1 MESNYDISIKE
12 IYIPSKHAKE
22 SYLCEDFI
30 IFPEGKEKSGG
41 YVFGIIELR
50 ATPTP
55 ESEKIIQTIVNALKE
70 NYYNQILS
78 SPEPQKLNLETV
90 FEYALQKTNDSITEM
105 IQIGHIKLALEN
117 LNYLVAVAKP
127 NQATKEIDFF
137 FTQQGLVSAYL
148 LHKTKENNYK
158 VINIVENTPKLK
170 EADAGRIKIFSS
182 TLAGKIFAHDAVYVS
197 SEIFS
202 NYIPAH
208 KVNKILSTN
217 EMQSAIDYFKSLI
230 NSVKN
235 NSYLT
240 YCAIFIKME
249 AMRPA
254 DDRPIAQKS
263 IDALIDTQDRTE
275 KFLTPTFALNLKDY
289 FGKIAKIFRRG
300 DSGKK
305 LTAPKTQPKVK
316 FGIVKFVFNA
326 IKIVFASIGRAG
338 IGAIMFISGQKKE
351 NPTRGSLADKKKLNA
366 VNKTILAIV
375 AGLVVCLVGSVFL
388 VKHLQNVKAE
398 KTAYENQLKKIRDEI
413 DNAQLNLIYKNNDNS
428 VILAQKA
435 AEDLLALPQKT
446 SSQKANY
453 SDLSNQLQSIRE
465 KLLNIVKIE
474 PRQIAEISENGRP
487 ASLNTIQISN
497 GKIFVADS
505 SETLRIIDGSG
516 KVAEANAANSGGLLW
531 SAAEDANLI
540 FITNQG
546 KLLKYDSASQSLL
559 PQTMAL
565 GGSGVSAIRLYNDNL
580 YMLDS
585 SNSRLLKSKASTAGF
600 DAPQSWIK
608 SRKDADLSQAIDIA
622 LDGNIYALTSAG
634 RIYKFFAGNQVDFTL
649 GPIEPPISDAKK
661 IKTNLDSAYIYILD
675 NAGKRIVVID
685 KNGKFSRQ
693 FVFDTLPAAITDFQV
708 DEKGGTLYLISAD
721 KVYQIAIK

>member
-1 MESNYDISIKE
+1 MESNYDIAIKE

-30 IFPEGKEKSGG
+30 IFPEGKEKNGG

-50 ATPTP
+50 ATPTA
-55 ESEKIIQTIVNALKE
+55 ESEKIIQTIVNTLKE

-105 IQIGHIKLALEN
+105 IQIGHVKLALEN

-137 FTQQGLVSAYL
+137 FTQQGLISAYL
-148 LHKTKENNYK
+148 LHKTRENNYK
-158 VINIVENTPKLK
+158 VINIIENTPKLK

-217 EMQSAIDYFKSLI
+217 EMPSAIDYFKSLI

-235 NSYLT
+235 NSHLT
-240 YCAIFIKME
+240 YCAIFVKME

-254 DDRPIAQKS
+254 DNRPIAQKS

-289 FGKIAKIFRRG
+289 FGKIAKLFKRG

-316 FGIVKFVFNA
+316 FGIVKFIFNA
-326 IKIVFASIGRAG
+326 VKIIFTSLGR
-338 IGAIMFISGQKKE
+338 ICLGAVLFLSGQKKE

-388 VKHLQNVKAE
+388 VKYLQNVKAE

-428 VILAQKA
+428 AILAQKA
-435 AEDLLALPQKT
+435 AEDISALPQKT
-446 SSQKANY
+446 ASQKANY
-453 SDLSNQLQSIRE
+453 SDLGNQLQSIRE

-474 PRQIAEISENGRP
+474 PRQIAEISENSRP
-487 ASLNTIQISN
+487 AMLRSILNLDNKSY
-497 GKIFVADS
+497 VAADS
-505 SETLRIIDGSG
+505 ANLYIVASDG
-516 KVAEANAANSGGLLW
+516 KVAKTTTNESGAILW
-531 SAAEDANLI
+531 SAKEDANLL
-540 FITNQG
+540 FLTDEG
-546 KLLKYDSASQSLL
+546 KLLKFDANSNSLL
-559 PQTMAL
+559 PQSIDLA
-565 GGSGVSAIRLYNDNL
+565 GAGVSAMSLYNQSL
-580 YMLDS
+580 YFLDS
-585 SNSRLLKSKASTAGF
+585 ARGELLKARPGAAGF
-600 DAPQSWIK
+600 GSGQAWIK
-608 SRKDADLSQAIDIA
+608 NRKGADLSQAIGLA
-622 LDGNIYALTSAG
+622 LDGNIYVLTSAG
-634 RIYKFFAGNQVDFTL
+634 KIYKFYAGNLVDFNL
-649 GPIEPPISDAKK
+649 SPVDPPISDARK
-661 IKTNLDSAYIYILD
+661 IVAGLDLNYIYILD
-675 NAGKRIVVID
+675 KAGKRIVAID
-685 KNGKFSRQ
+685 KTGKFAKQ
-693 FVFDTLPAAITDFQV
+693 FSFDSLLGGIADFQV
-708 DEKGGTLYLISAD
+708 DEKSNVISFIAGN
-721 KVYQIAIK
+721 KVYQANIK